1 MYFKISSKTV
11 LDAITQMPEHSSI
24 GIMRNALIDAFSLN
38 DSAIR
43 GYFVSVN
50 SDYGKVHATLMGEDL
65 TQSAESIFD
74 RFDYKYTYLGSLDSL
89 RKSTILYT
97 VDLRDKNNN
106 IVGGFNTFTAGLD
119 LGSHEF
125 TFSVTYHEGISMKI
139 TQNDGAI
146 YGKYMIANKYN
157 YFESNAYLNNSS
169 DSVGLIYTPK
179 YKSKTVFE
187 IRDIFKTN

>member
-157 YFESNAYLNNSS
+157 YFESNAYLNNPS